1 MIKSELLKSKS
12 QGFSSQEKKKK
23 KQISFLLSL
32 SPFYCICKRWWVL
45 TDLTAAVIAQHLQ
58 VKPSPCTP
66 GTHTMTYVDY
76 ISVKPRENNQ
86 ETNQK
91 VKKNSVLRKSR
102 IQGGGKGSCCLMGS
116 RGSTQRSTAKLVPR
130 RERCHPRVGAGDV
143 CSVPTL
149 GSHGSHDACKTPVNT
164 RPWPP
169 AADILPTGQKSEFPC
184 LPGSHLPFLRPAQS
198 NLESY

>member
-1 MIKSELLKSKS
+1 
-12 QGFSSQEKKKK
+12 
-23 KQISFLLSL
+23 
-32 SPFYCICKRWWVL
+32 
-45 TDLTAAVIAQHLQ
+45 
-58 VKPSPCTP
+58 
-66 GTHTMTYVDY
+66 MTYVDY

-169 AADILPTGQKSEFPC
+169 AADILPRGKNQSSPAFPGLTSLSSGRHSQTLSPTSVSLSELQTDSFQCVRSLCITPRRRT
-184 LPGSHLPFLRPAQS
+184 FLSGTATFSQNGHGGFSVGRVGTVQT
-198 NLESY
+198 E